1 LTLSGKATYGCLHQI
16 NKSITPPKAPIITR
30 ENIMATD
37 THALQEEL
45 TKAGVAHKRA
55 TERVDALRSQRAVL
69 IAQGLKAGVQATQL
83 AGHAGL
89 SRQRLYLV
97 RDIGVKRLEGS
108 AAPKEITGEDL
119 LKSLMSIVTELS
131 AAEREKATTQSDL
144 QRIIA
149 EVAANGHT
157 PVSELARLAG
167 VSPEWTRKI
176 RLQAGVKPRRYSP
189 AE

>member
-1 LTLSGKATYGCLHQI
+1 MTTPDTQTLH
-16 NKSITPPKAPIITR
+16 
-30 ENIMATD
+30 
-37 THALQEEL
+37 EEL
-45 TKAGVAHKRA
+45 ARAGTAHKTA
-55 TERVDALRSQRAVL
+55 TERLETLRSRRAVL
-69 IAQGLKAGVQATQL
+69 VAQGFKAGIQATEL

-97 RDIGVKRLEGS
+97 RDIGNKQLEAS
-108 AAPKEITGEDL
+108 AAPQEITSEEL
-119 LKSLMSIVTELS
+119 LKSLTSLVTELPS
-131 AAEREKATTQSDL
+131 AEREKATTQADL
-144 QRIIA
+144 QRLVA
-149 EVAANGHT
+149 QVAADGQT

>member
-1 LTLSGKATYGCLHQI
+1 MTTPDTQTLH
-16 NKSITPPKAPIITR
+16 
-30 ENIMATD
+30 
-37 THALQEEL
+37 EEL
-45 TKAGVAHKRA
+45 ARAGTAHKTA
-55 TERVDALRSQRAVL
+55 SGHLETLRSQRASLV
-69 IAQGLKAGVQATQL
+69 AQGFRAGIQATEL

-97 RDIGVKRLEGS
+97 RDIGIKQLEAS
-108 AAPKEITGEDL
+108 AASKEFSTEEL
-119 LKSLMSIVTELS
+119 LKSLMSIVTELP
-131 AAEREKATTQSDL
+131 AAEREKATTQADL
-144 QRIIA
+144 QRLIA
-149 EVAANGHT
+149 QVAADGQT

>member
-1 LTLSGKATYGCLHQI
+1 MSRQQI
-16 NKSITPPKAPIITR
+16 EIIR
-30 ENIMATD
+30 KEKIMATPD
-37 THALQEEL
+37 AQTLREEL
-45 TKAGVAHKRA
+45 AKAGTAHRAA
-55 TERVDALRSQRAVL
+55 TERLETLRSRRAVL
-69 IAQGLKAGVQATQL
+69 VAQGFKAGVQATEL

-97 RDIGVKRLEGS
+97 RDIGIKQFEAS
-108 AAPKEITGEDL
+108 AAPQEITSEEL
-119 LKSLMSIVTELS
+119 LISLMSIVTELPTV
-131 AAEREKATTQSDL
+131 EREKATTQEDL
-144 QRIIA
+144 QRLIA
-149 EVAANGHT
+149 QVAADGQT